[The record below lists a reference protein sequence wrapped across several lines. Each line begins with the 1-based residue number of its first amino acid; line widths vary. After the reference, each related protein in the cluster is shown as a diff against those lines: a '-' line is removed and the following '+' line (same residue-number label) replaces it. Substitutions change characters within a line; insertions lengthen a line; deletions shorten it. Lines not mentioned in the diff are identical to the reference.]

1 MTFSSCAPRSILLAG
16 VFLGAFTIAAAA
28 QQPAAPSDNS
38 ASEAAPAA
46 APAAATPAPAAT
58 AAPAAAAPAAAPAKV
73 VEAAPALPP
82 GSPLIG
88 RPGGEAAAKLAPVNG
103 PPIATAADKLPISQ
117 LKVPAGFNV
126 EVYAAGM
133 GNARSLAQSDKGTV
147 FVGSRTLD
155 KVYAI
160 VDKDGK
166 RSVKVIASGLYRPNG
181 VAFHNG
187 TLYIAELSKIDK
199 IDNIEQVLDNPPKP
213 TTIYD
218 DLPKD
223 EAHGWKFIS
232 IGPDNKLYVPVGQPG
247 NDVLHDSAHGQI
259 RRINLDG
266 TGAEVVALGVRNS
279 VGFDWNP
286 ETKQMYFTDN
296 GRDWMSED
304 VPQDE
309 LNRVTKVG
317 EDFGAPYCY
326 QGNIPD
332 SEFGWGHSC
341 SDYTPPVGLLGPH
354 TASLGMRFYTGSM
367 FPKEYKDTIFVA
379 QHGSWNRTNK
389 AGGDVAVVRLNK
401 DGTVKSVEPFLTGF
415 IQNNKY
421 VGRPVDV
428 MQLKDGSLLVSDDWN
443 GAVYRVTYGKK
454 VAGK

>member
-1 MTFSSCAPRSILLAG
+1 MTISSCAPRSVLLAG

-28 QQPAAPSDNS
+28 QQQPAAPSNNS
-38 ASEAAPAA
+38 ANPSTPQAAPAA
-46 APAAATPAPAAT
+46 APAATPAQT
-58 AAPAAAAPAAAPAKV
+58 A
-73 VEAAPALPP
+73 AAPALPP

-88 RPGGEAAAKLAPVNG
+88 RPDNADAAKLAPVSG
-103 PPIATAADKLPISQ
+103 PPIATAAGKLPVSQ
-117 LKVPAGFNV
+117 LKVPPGFNI

-160 VDKDGK
+160 INKDGK

-223 EAHGWKFIS
+223 EAHGWKFIA

-266 TGAEVVALGVRNS
+266 TGTEVVAFGVRNS

-286 ETKQMYFTDN
+286 QTRQMYFTDN

-309 LNRVTKVG
+309 LNRISKVG

-326 QGNIPD
+326 QGNIADP
-332 SEFGWGHSC
+332 EFGWGHSC

-367 FPKEYKDTIFVA
+367 FPKSYKDVIFVA
-379 QHGSWNRTNK
+379 RHGSWNRTNK

-428 MQLKDGSLLVSDDWN
+428 MQMKDGSLLVSDDWN
-443 GAVYRVTYGKK
+443 GAVYRITYGKPK
-454 VAGK
+454 VANR

>member
-1 MTFSSCAPRSILLAG
+1 MTTSSCAPRSILLAG

-28 QQPAAPSDNS
+28 QQPAAPSNNS
-38 ASEAAPAA
+38 ASESAPA
-46 APAAATPAPAAT
+46 
-58 AAPAAAAPAAAPAKV
+58 
-73 VEAAPALPP
+73 AAPALPP

-88 RPGGEAAAKLAPVNG
+88 RPDGEAAAKLAPVSA
-103 PPIATAADKLPISQ
+103 PPLATAADKLPVSE
-117 LKVPAGFNV
+117 LKVPPGFNI

-133 GNARSLAQSDKGTV
+133 ANARSLAQSDKGTV

-160 VDKDGK
+160 INKDGK

-223 EAHGWKFIS
+223 EAHGWKFIAV
-232 IGPDNKLYVPVGQPG
+232 GPDNKLYVPVGQPG
-247 NDVLHDSAHGQI
+247 NNVLHDSAHGQI

-266 TGAEVVALGVRNS
+266 TGAEVIAFGVRNS

-286 ETKQMYFTDN
+286 ENKQMYFTDN

-309 LNRVTKVG
+309 LNRITKVG

-326 QGNIPD
+326 QGNISDP
-332 SEFGWGHSC
+332 EFGWGHSC

-367 FPKEYKDTIFVA
+367 FPKAYKDVIFVA
-379 QHGSWNRTNK
+379 QHGSWNRTHK

-421 VGRPVDV
+421 IGRPVDV
-428 MQLKDGSLLVSDDWN
+428 MQMKDGSLLVSDDWN
-443 GAVYRVTYGKK
+443 GAVYRITYGKK
-454 VAGK
+454 VANK